1 MNSIKSL
8 FWHRVENL
16 EKAIKLAKD
25 VEFKT
30 LWKDKLRQLMKKI
43 PTRLIN

>member
-1 MNSIKSL
+1 MNSIESL

-25 VEFKT
+25 VEFKA
-30 LWKDKLRQLMKKI
+30 LWRDKLRELMKKI
-43 PTRLIN
+43 PKRLVN